1 MKAMSSSHGAPQL
14 VFLYGPPA
22 VGKLTV
28 AQELAARRPFRVLH
42 NHLTIDPVATVL
54 PFGTDAFWAVV
65 GRLRRDLA
73 SSAAREGIDLIYTY
87 VFAPGD
93 EPHVDEI
100 AAPYE
105 EAGGSVTF
113 VQLLASVDELM
124 RRVENESRRA
134 HGKIMDAPTLQ
145 RVLSEH
151 ETRALIPGRDSLT
164 IDLDATTAG
173 EAAELIV
180 GHLDDQ
186 RGCETGSR
194 SGSDAAG

>member
-1 MKAMSSSHGAPQL
+1 MSSSNGAPQL

-134 HGKIMDAPTLQ
+134 HGKIMDTTTLQ
-145 RVLSEH
+145 RVLSKH
-151 ETRALIPGRDSLT
+151 ETRALIPGRESLT
-164 IDLDATTAG
+164 IDLDATTAA

-180 GHLDDQ
+180 VHLGD
-186 RGCETGSR
+186 R
-194 SGSDAAG
+194 

>member
-1 MKAMSSSHGAPQL
+1 
-14 VFLYGPPA
+14 
-22 VGKLTV
+22 
-28 AQELAARRPFRVLH
+28 
-42 NHLTIDPVATVL
+42 VL

-134 HGKIMDAPTLQ
+134 HGKIMDTTTLQ
-145 RVLSEH
+145 RVLSKH
-151 ETRALIPGRDSLT
+151 ETRALIPGRESLT
-164 IDLDATTAG
+164 IDLDATTAA

-180 GHLDDQ
+180 VHLGD
-186 RGCETGSR
+186 R
-194 SGSDAAG
+194 